1 LPAKTV
7 KSLKPRLYMETTIPS
22 YLTAWPSRD
31 IIIAAHQQITQL
43 WWKERKN
50 DFDIY
55 ISQFVVDEASAG
67 DSEAASKRIE
77 IIKTLPKLDI
87 LDEVTTLS
95 TQILSSGLIPQK
107 AATDATHIAIAA
119 IHQMDFLMT
128 WNCRHL
134 ANAVIAME
142 INKICQ
148 DLELT
153 CPVICTPEALMGD

>member
-1 LPAKTV
+1 MPAKTV
-7 KSLKPRLYMETTIPS
+7 KTIKPRLYMETTIPS
-22 YLTAWPSRD
+22 YLTAKPSRD

-43 WWKERKN
+43 WWQERRN
-50 DFDIY
+50 DFEIY
-55 ISQFVVDEASAG
+55 ISQFVVDEANAG
-67 DSEAASKRIE
+67 DSKAAGKRIE
-77 IIKTLPKLDI
+77 IIKTFPKLEI

-134 ANAVIAME
+134 ANAVIAIE

-148 DLELT
+148 DLGLT